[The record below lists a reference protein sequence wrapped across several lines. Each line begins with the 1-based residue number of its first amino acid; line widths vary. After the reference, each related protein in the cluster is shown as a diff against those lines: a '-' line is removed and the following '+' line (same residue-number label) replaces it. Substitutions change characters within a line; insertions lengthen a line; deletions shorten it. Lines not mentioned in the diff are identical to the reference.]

1 MLLLNVD
8 PADTPGVDWNLP
20 DVELLQLAV
29 GGGIAVAAVLL
40 ARVVAAGVRVLLR
53 WRGRSAN
60 YAQVFGTLSALVMG
74 IVGVGVGLAVAF
86 PSVEPVD
93 VLGGLGIISIAV
105 GIAFQDVLGNLFAG
119 VLILVR
125 EPFSERDQIAVG
137 DVRGTVERVT
147 LRETVVKTFDGR
159 RVLIPN
165 STVHGGVLTVQT
177 GYGAVR
183 TSLMV
188 GVAYDTDLA
197 LARRVAVEAMNG
209 QPGVLDDPSPQAL
222 VKELGASTIDIE
234 LRFWSG
240 ARQLETREAQ
250 DAVIEAVVTAF
261 AEAGV
266 DMPAEVRVLESGP
279 SFTAALADTAA
290 RLAVQNGQK
299 DTGT

>member
-1 MLLLNVD
+1 MLSLNVD
-8 PADTPGVDWNLP
+8 PADISEVDWNLP
-20 DVELLQLAV
+20 DVEPLQLAV
-29 GGGIAVAAVLL
+29 GGGIAVVAVLL
-40 ARVVAAGVRVLLR
+40 ARLLGTGVRGFLR
-53 WRGRSAN
+53 WRGRSPN
-60 YAQVFGTLSALVMG
+60 YAQVFGTLSALVLG
-74 IVGVGVGLAVAF
+74 IVGVGIGLAVAF

-197 LARRVAVEAMNG
+197 LARRVAVEAMSG
-209 QPGVLDDPSPQAL
+209 LPGVLDEPAPQAL
-222 VKELGASTIDIE
+222 VRELGASTIDIE

-250 DAVIEAVVTAF
+250 DAVIEAVVTAY
-261 AEAGV
+261 AAAGV
-266 DMPAEVRVLESGP
+266 EMPAEVRVLESGP
-279 SFTAALADTAA
+279 SFRAALAEAAGVRVQPGEKGTAP
-290 RLAVQNGQK
+290 
-299 DTGT
+299 